1 MLKLYYTPGA
11 CSIVPHVTLREAGIP
26 FELERVD
33 LMRKKLPDGG
43 DFTAVNPKGYVP
55 ALRLEDGMVLT
66 EVGAVVQYIADL
78 KPESGLA
85 AAPGTV
91 ERARLQEWLN
101 FIATELHKGIGA
113 LFLPKLTDELKEVI
127 KDRAAARL
135 AFLATN
141 LEGKRWLLG
150 ERFTVADAY
159 AFYAMRSFTRFGKRD
174 LPEALAPYYE
184 RIAARPA
191 VLETLAAEG
200 LQ

>member
-55 ALRLEDGMVLT
+55 ALRLEDGQVLT